1 MYLLSKPNVNSRLCA
16 GCEKNFLRIA
26 VTVITIAT
34 LTGCALSVDKLIE
47 KNDLRRSILSA
58 DTYRHVVLLPTS
70 LSGGSRL
77 NVYIGG
83 DGIPWDDG
91 RRPSAD
97 PTPKNALT
105 IKLMILD
112 DTDAV
117 FIGRPCYFGLVEN
130 EECSAADW
138 TSGRYAEK
146 IVASMTSVINQ
157 LATEGGYEEIVL
169 IGYSGGGALA
179 RLIAPEASR
188 VVGLFTIAGNLDT
201 AEWTSARG
209 FLPLTGSVNPGASP
223 PLSASIL
230 HVQAI
235 GQRDSIV
242 PKSVT
247 DSYAANNSNLVVWT
261 FSDFDH
267 ACCWGEEWSSM
278 LGRFESLLSES
289 RNNDWPM
296 ER

>member
-1 MYLLSKPNVNSRLCA
+1 MTLSSKLEVKSNSY
-16 GCEKNFLRIA
+16 GGYEKFLRRIA
-26 VTVITIAT
+26 VNVVVIAT
-34 LTGCALSVDKLIE
+34 LAGCALSTDELVEQNNLQE
-47 KNDLRRSILSA
+47 SIVSGN
-58 DTYRHVVLLPTS
+58 TYRHVVFRPAS

-77 NVYIGG
+77 NVYVGG
-83 DGIPWDDG
+83 DGIPWDNG

-117 FIGRPCYFGLVEN
+117 FVGRPCYFGLVQN
-130 EECSAADW
+130 KECSVADW

-157 LATEGGYEEIVL
+157 LAIEGGYEEVVL

-179 RLIAPEASR
+179 RLVAPHVSR
-188 VVGLFTIAGNLDT
+188 VVGLLTISGNLDT

-209 FLPLTGSVNPGASP
+209 FLPLTDSVNPAATP
-223 PLSASIL
+223 PLSANLL

-235 GQRDSIV
+235 GQRDSVV

-247 DSYAANNSNLVVWT
+247 DSYAAHNSNLVVWT

-267 ACCWGEEWSSM
+267 ACCWADEWISI
-278 LGRFESLLSES
+278 LVRFESLLSKP
-289 RNNDWPM
+289 RMNNCDS
-296 ER
+296 